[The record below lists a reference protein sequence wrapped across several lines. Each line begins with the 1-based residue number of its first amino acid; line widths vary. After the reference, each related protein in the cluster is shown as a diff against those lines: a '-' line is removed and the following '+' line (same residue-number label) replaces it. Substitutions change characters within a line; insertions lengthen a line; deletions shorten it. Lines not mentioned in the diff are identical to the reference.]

1 MRTCCAA
8 LGTRL
13 SALWWPKWERN
24 PKKRDICIRITDSL
38 CCTAETNSIVKQ
50 RCCFIRNY
58 PTIVQSN
65 CAILPHILI
74 STLLF
79 FYIFWPCGMWG
90 LSFLPRDWTCTP
102 ALGTWSLSTWSTKK
116 VPFLLL
122 LGWIIFHCVCY
133 HILFIRSP
141 VDGHLVCFHKWVML
155 LWVMLFW
162 TQVYNMCA
170 RPCFQLFWA

>member
-24 PKKRDICIRITDSL
+24 PKKRDICICITDSL

-102 ALGTWSLSTWSTKK
+102 ALEGGVLTTGCCCCKSCQSCPTLCDPTDGSPPDHQWSPSTSILIQKVLRGNNTK
-116 VPFLLL
+116 FLN
-122 LGWIIFHCVCY
+122 IIIIEKISKCTHVVKC
-133 HILFIRSP
+133 HIF
-141 VDGHLVCFHKWVML
+141 
-155 LWVMLFW
+155 
-162 TQVYNMCA
+162 
-170 RPCFQLFWA
+170 